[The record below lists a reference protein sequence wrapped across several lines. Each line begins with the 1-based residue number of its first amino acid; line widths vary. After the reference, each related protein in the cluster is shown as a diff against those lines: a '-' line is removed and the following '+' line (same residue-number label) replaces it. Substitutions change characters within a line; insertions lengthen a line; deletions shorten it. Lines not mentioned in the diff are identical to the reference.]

1 MYIQELQWMLK
12 LSFKFTGRSI
22 YIFYFKV
29 GIAIHE
35 MLHALGQWHEQSRTD
50 RDNHL
55 NMRWDILGMSKQGGA
70 NYGKFDTRDYYPY
83 DYESIMQYSAGV
95 HIYLSLCLIFLI
107 FILIVSYFIKYIE

>member
-1 MYIQELQWMLK
+1 MLK

-55 NMRWDILGMSKQGGA
+55 NMRWDILGMSRQGGA

-83 DYESIMQYSAGV
+83 DYESIMHYSAGV
-95 HIYLSLCLIFLI
+95 YIYLSLCLIF
-107 FILIVSYFIKYIE
+107 